1 MIIHFLNIICMKSKN
16 NIQSNLLL
24 AMGFVLLL
32 ISGCNKEENTPEKV
46 TDIDGNVYKTV
57 KIGNQEWFAEN
68 LKTTK
73 YNNGIPIPNV
83 TSNSDWGILTSGAY
97 AWYENNQATYKD
109 TYGALYN
116 WYAVNTGNLCPTGW
130 RVPTDAEWTALTDY
144 VGGASLAGTKLK
156 ATSGWEYG
164 GNGTDDFGFSARPAS
179 SRSAYFGTFGIL
191 GFDGY
196 WWSST
201 GDDGTYA
208 WYRLMR
214 SNNGDVLRSYLSK
227 KNGFSVRCLRD

>member
-1 MIIHFLNIICMKSKN
+1 MKSKN
-16 NIQSNLLL
+16 NIQSNLFL

-46 TDIDGNVYKTV
+46 TDIDGNVYTTV
-57 KIGNQEWFAEN
+57 TIGTQVWMVEN

-156 ATSGWEYG
+156 ATSGWENG
-164 GNGTDDFGFSARPAS
+164 GNGTDDFGFSARPGGYRDDHGDS
-179 SRSAYFGTFGIL
+179 DRVGYGGT
-191 GFDGY
+191 

-201 GDDGTYA
+201 EYSTSNAWGRDMYYNGSNVYRGT
-208 WYRLMR
+208 
-214 SNNGDVLRSYLSK
+214 GSK
-227 KNGFSVRCLRD
+227 SWGFSVRCLRD